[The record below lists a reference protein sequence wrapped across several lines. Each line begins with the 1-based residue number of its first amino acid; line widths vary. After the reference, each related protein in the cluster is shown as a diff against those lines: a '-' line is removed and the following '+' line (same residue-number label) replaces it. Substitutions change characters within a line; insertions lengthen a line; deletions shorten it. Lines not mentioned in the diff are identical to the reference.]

1 MYLTRLR
8 IKDLALVS
16 LIDVEFP
23 KGIVAIT
30 GETGAGK
37 STVMGSIQL
46 LLGERADISQIRH
59 GCDKAVVE
67 GVFEFEKGVDEER
80 IASLAEE
87 GFEVSI
93 TEPLIVR
100 REINSNGRG
109 AAFFADRLIGVKK
122 LGELMAE
129 TVDIHSQNAQQSLT
143 KRNWQRRS
151 FDHFAGAEKQ
161 AGEVQALYT
170 ECKAL
175 REELEEHRSR
185 ERELLRREE
194 LWRFQVEEVDKARLK
209 EGEEEE
215 LLEREKS
222 LSHAEEIRELLFS
235 LESGLGDEEGS
246 PLSLLKQTN
255 RSLRQLSGLYAPAE
269 EWEEKFLEIIG
280 ALEELGSDA
289 SRAAD
294 KINADPGELAMV
306 QERLELIETLKKK
319 YGGGVKE
326 ILEETEDIKSRLQEG
341 GSFDERREKLEKAL
355 SELQEKLKE
364 SAKKL
369 SRARAKAAPAFS
381 KAVEAEI
388 APLGMSGMRFK
399 VEMEKQE
406 EIQST
411 GCESVEYMIAN
422 VGQPFMPLQKIASGG
437 ELSRL
442 TLALKC
448 LSLGGNAVQILF
460 FDEIDS
466 GISATVAASI
476 GKRMR
481 LLGREHQVFVITHM
495 PIIAACGD
503 VQYSVEKSVENNDSF
518 VRINPLDKNSRKAE
532 LARMLGGNEKE
543 AQSYAAKLLSKNW
556 EEDL

>member
-87 GFEVSI
+87 GFEVAI

-170 ECKAL
+170 EC
-175 REELEEHRSR
+175 
-185 ERELLRREE
+185 
-194 LWRFQVEEVDKARLK
+194 
-209 EGEEEE
+209 
-215 LLEREKS
+215 
-222 LSHAEEIRELLFS
+222 
-235 LESGLGDEEGS
+235 
-246 PLSLLKQTN
+246 
-255 RSLRQLSGLYAPAE
+255 
-269 EWEEKFLEIIG
+269 
-280 ALEELGSDA
+280 
-289 SRAAD
+289 
-294 KINADPGELAMV
+294 
-306 QERLELIETLKKK
+306 
-319 YGGGVKE
+319 
-326 ILEETEDIKSRLQEG
+326 
-341 GSFDERREKLEKAL
+341 
-355 SELQEKLKE
+355 
-364 SAKKL
+364 
-369 SRARAKAAPAFS
+369 
-381 KAVEAEI
+381 
-388 APLGMSGMRFK
+388 
-399 VEMEKQE
+399 
-406 EIQST
+406 
-411 GCESVEYMIAN
+411 
-422 VGQPFMPLQKIASGG
+422 
-437 ELSRL
+437 
-442 TLALKC
+442 
-448 LSLGGNAVQILF
+448 
-460 FDEIDS
+460 
-466 GISATVAASI
+466 
-476 GKRMR
+476 
-481 LLGREHQVFVITHM
+481 
-495 PIIAACGD
+495 
-503 VQYSVEKSVENNDSF
+503 
-518 VRINPLDKNSRKAE
+518 
-532 LARMLGGNEKE
+532 
-543 AQSYAAKLLSKNW
+543 
-556 EEDL
+556 

>member
-1 MYLTRLR
+1 MFLTRLR

-46 LLGERADISQIRH
+46 LLGERADVSQIRH
-59 GCDKAVVE
+59 GCDKAVAE
-67 GVFEFEKGVDEER
+67 GVFEFEKGVDEDRVAALLED
-80 IASLAEE
+80 
-87 GFEVSI
+87 GFDVSVD
-93 TEPLIVR
+93 EPLIVR

-109 AAFFADRLIGVKK
+109 AAFFADRLVSVKK
-122 LGELMAE
+122 LLELMSE

-143 KRNWQRRS
+143 KRAWQRLS
-151 FDHFAGAEKQ
+151 FDHYAGVGEL
-161 AGEVQALYT
+161 AGEVAELYFRR
-170 ECKAL
+170 KAL
-175 REELEEHRSR
+175 QNELDEHLAR
-185 ERELLRREE
+185 ERELMRQEE
-194 LWRFQVEEVDKARLK
+194 LWRFQVEEISQARLR

-215 LLEREKS
+215 LLEQEKN
-222 LSHAEEIRELLFS
+222 LSHAEEIRELLSS
-235 LESGLGDEEGS
+235 LESALSDEEGS
-246 PLSLLKQTN
+246 PLSGLKQAN
-255 RSLRQLSGLYAPAE
+255 RSLRQLSGYYAPAE
-269 EWEEKFLEIIG
+269 EWEEQFLNVIG
-280 ALEELGSDA
+280 SLEELRSEAERSLG
-289 SRAAD
+289 R
-294 KINADPGELAMV
+294 INAEPEELERV
-306 QERLELIETLKKK
+306 QERLALINDLKKK

-326 ILEETEDIKSRLQEG
+326 LLEETGRIKARLEEG
-341 GSFDERREKLEKAL
+341 GSFDERKASLEKEIAKL
-355 SELQEKLKE
+355 QAELEDK
-364 SAKKL
+364 AGKL
-369 SRARAKAAPAFS
+369 SKARAKAAPAFS
-381 KAVEAEI
+381 KALEKEI

-399 VEMEKQE
+399 VELEKQE

-411 GCESVEYMIAN
+411 GSESVEYMIAN

-460 FDEIDS
+460 FDEIDA

-481 LLGREHQVFVITHM
+481 LLGKEHQVFVITHM
-495 PIIAACGD
+495 PVIAACGD
-503 VQYSVEKSVENNDSF
+503 VQYSVEKSVERNDSF
-518 VRINPLDKNSRKAE
+518 VRIRKLDKTSRKTE

-543 AQSYAAKLLSKNW
+543 AQSYAAKLLARNW
-556 EEDL
+556 EEDI